1 MNIRMIAIDDA
12 SAFLELNYKLD
23 AETNFM
29 LFEAGERTTTIE
41 QIESRI
47 KTTLQSTNEM
57 VFVLE
62 VDEQIVGYAMVIGG
76 RLNRNFHKGSL
87 VMGIVQKYTGMGNG
101 SKLFEHLI
109 KWCKA
114 SELHRLELTV
124 MTHNERAIALY
135 KKYGFSI
142 EGTIRDS
149 LLVDNVFVDEY
160 MMSLILN

>member
-47 KTTLQSTNEM
+47 KATLQSTNEM

-76 RLNRNFHKGSL
+76 RLNRNFHKGSI
-87 VMGIVQKYTGMGNG
+87 VMGIVQKYAGKGNG
-101 SKLFEHLI
+101 SKIFEHLI
-109 KWCKA
+109 EWCKA
-114 SELHRLELTV
+114 SPLHRLELTV
-124 MTHNERAIALY
+124 MTHNERAIAIY

-142 EGTIRDS
+142 DGTIRDS
-149 LLVDNVFVDEY
+149 LLIDNVFVDEY
-160 MMSLILN
+160 MMSLILK